1 MSNPKP
7 TLVSSNE
14 PPVENPFPPETPIA
28 TSPARTVQAMRGSW
42 LSRDI
47 KEAIISGAA
56 RHGSDGQG
64 TGGMPGYLE
73 MCAKDY
79 PKEYMGLL
87 ARLVPLQV
95 RGQAAGMAGI
105 NIGSVNI
112 HPVASDRYLTAQ
124 EMRSM
129 LTPVV
134 DQPAPV
140 TDEAPAAEQPEPTTP
155 FEPDAGVVT
164 DDTDPAA

>member
-1 MSNPKP
+1 
-7 TLVSSNE
+7 
-14 PPVENPFPPETPIA
+14 
-28 TSPARTVQAMRGSW
+28 MRGSW

-56 RHGSDGQG
+56 AHGSDGRG

-73 MCAKDY
+73 MCAAEF

-129 LTPVV
+129 LTPVI
-134 DQPAPV
+134 DQNNEPQPPAP
-140 TDEAPAAEQPEPTTP
+140 PEPTDGVP
-155 FEPDAGVVT
+155 FEPDATVIAKAEE
-164 DDTDPAA
+164 PLS

>member
-1 MSNPKP
+1 MPKP
-7 TLVSSNE
+7 TLVVPTTGSGVTDNA
-14 PPVENPFPPETPIA
+14 PVENPFPPDQPVA
-28 TSPARTVQAMRGSW
+28 TSPARVVTAMRGSW

-56 RHGSDGQG
+56 AYGKDGKG
-64 TGGMPGYLE
+64 EGGMPGYLE
-73 MCAKDY
+73 MCAAEF

-95 RGQAAGMAGI
+95 RGQAEGSAGI

-124 EMRSM
+124 EMRAM
-129 LTPVV
+129 LTPVIENQPAEPEPELPL
-134 DQPAPV
+134 DQP
-140 TDEAPAAEQPEPTTP
+140 TQPDDPP
-155 FEPDAGVVT
+155 KAG
-164 DDTDPAA
+164 